1 MGALLAIA
9 VVYCFADRVP
19 INWKC
24 CNIWKAG
31 LVVVNA
37 PILAELKKGS
47 SRLCLSLPSAI
58 Y

>member
-31 LVVVNA
+31 LVVVNT
-37 PILAELKKGS
+37 PILAELKKGKQ
-47 SRLCLSLPSAI
+47 
-58 Y
+58 

>member
-19 INWKC
+19 IKWKC

-31 LVVVNA
+31 LVVVNT
-37 PILAELKKGS
+37 PILAELKKGKQ
-47 SRLCLSLPSAI
+47 
-58 Y
+58 